1 MYLLLLQTSQRECSG
16 DSGSNYTEVTRDVR
30 GGERKYSST
39 VYQKILAVSGYQ
51 QRLPEESLL
60 LHTRT
65 TQRIQY
71 YSVEGEV
78 LNLNILLLIEIY
90 WISHK

>member
-1 MYLLLLQTSQRECSG
+1 MYWRFRLKLDRNHPGWE
-16 DSGSNYTEVTRDVR
+16 
-30 GGERKYSST
+30 GGGKKYSST